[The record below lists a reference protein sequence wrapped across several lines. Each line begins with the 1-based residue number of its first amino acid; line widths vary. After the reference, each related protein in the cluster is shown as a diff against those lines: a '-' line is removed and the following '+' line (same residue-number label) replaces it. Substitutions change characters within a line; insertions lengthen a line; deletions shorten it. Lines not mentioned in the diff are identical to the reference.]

1 MKIILDF
8 MVKIHKKGWI
18 KTAKTAKTLLK
29 AANSLTKN
37 VFSNKIATD
46 TKKSEIYKGNRGD

>member
-1 MKIILDF
+1 